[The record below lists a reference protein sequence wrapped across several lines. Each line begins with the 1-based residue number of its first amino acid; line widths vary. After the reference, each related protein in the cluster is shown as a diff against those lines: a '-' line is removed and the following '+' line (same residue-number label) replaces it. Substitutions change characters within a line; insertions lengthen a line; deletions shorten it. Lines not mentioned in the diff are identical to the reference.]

1 MSKMIKKWKSFE
13 EQLDMLEYRGLIIT
27 DRDKALKYLERIG
40 YYRLSGYWY
49 PFRKKSTWSDKKSDE
64 FLELTTFEQVINLY
78 IFDKKLRLL
87 VIDAIE
93 RIEMA
98 IRVDVAYILGMNNG
112 LAYLETK
119 ELHGKFSKQVI
130 NKGIN
135 RGKTQQQVWVEKFN
149 VAIKRNHKT
158 DFVKHHIEQYDGNLP
173 IWVAIE
179 LLDFGMISTLY
190 SGLKNKD
197 KDKIALKYNVENG
210 EIFAQWLRSLNHLRN
225 IAAHHSRLWNS
236 NIVDR
241 SDAKT
246 ILPNAQLNNAKPFM
260 YFCIMKQLL
269 NVICPHSKW
278 GERVKELYL
287 NFPIQNSNY
296 VDVQQ
301 TGSKK
306 DWQLWALWA

>member
-1 MSKMIKKWKSFE
+1 
-13 EQLDMLEYRGLIIT
+13 MLQNRGLIIT

-49 PFRKKSTWSDKKSDE
+49 PFRKESTFLDKKSDE
-64 FLELTTFEQVINLY
+64 FFEFATFEQVINLY

-98 IRVDVAYILGMNNG
+98 IRVDVAYILGVNNG
-112 LAYLETK
+112 LAYLEIK

-135 RGKTQQQVWVEKFN
+135 KGKTQQEVWVEKFN
-149 VAIKRNHKT
+149 VAIKRNQKT
-158 DFVKHHIEQYDGNLP
+158 DFVKHHIEQYGGNLP

-190 SGLKNKD
+190 SGLKNND

-246 ILPNAQLNNAKPFM
+246 ILPNIQLNNAKPFM

-296 VDVQQ
+296 VDIQQ

-306 DWQLWALWA
+306 DWQLWELWT